1 MATLSSWSFRRV
13 VFTGLAW
20 IIGIQLLFLWRPLM
34 LAIAAYR
41 AHPSADYY
49 IIAPHRPGGPLLV
62 IGPPFVLCA
71 LWWWARRSRPAV

>member
-1 MATLSSWSFRRV
+1 MASLSSWSFRRV
-13 VFTGLAW
+13 FFTGLAW

-41 AHPSADYY
+41 AHPSDEYY
-49 IIAPHRPGGPLLV
+49 VMTPHPPGGALLV
-62 IGPPFVLCA
+62 IGPPLVLGV